1 MSREPLLS
9 KYFSLRVDFRGENHA
24 HCLDYREF
32 ICLICCLAF
41 PESICSLKSTRS
53 RSHAKFAYLFSP
65 SQSADLASRPTTENL
80 PDLSTFTDPI
90 CSEPSALDCNGITGR
105 PADGQQRKVAEKNS
119 IAITSRDEVPKKDE
133 EKRSKGMCKVALSS
147 CCCLFAIRCSPL
159 SHFILSG
166 SHTKAGK
173 RLPSKAP

>member
-65 SQSADLASRPTTENL
+65 SQALTLPLGQQQKTSRISRRSPTRFV
-80 PDLSTFTDPI
+80 PSQALSTAMGLQGDLLT
-90 CSEPSALDCNGITGR
+90 AN
-105 PADGQQRKVAEKNS
+105 KEKL
-119 IAITSRDEVPKKDE
+119 PKKILL
-133 EKRSKGMCKVALSS
+133 RSHLEMK
-147 CCCLFAIRCSPL
+147 SPRK
-159 SHFILSG
+159 
-166 SHTKAGK
+166 TKKKDQKECAK
-173 RLPSKAP
+173 SL